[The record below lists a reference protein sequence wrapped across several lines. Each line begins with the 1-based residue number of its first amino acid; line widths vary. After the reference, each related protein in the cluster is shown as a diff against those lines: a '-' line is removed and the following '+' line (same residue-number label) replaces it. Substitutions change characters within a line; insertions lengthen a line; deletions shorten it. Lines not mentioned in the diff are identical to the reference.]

1 MTRLTASEIFVGSA
15 AGTVSTTIIAV
26 ARPTS
31 PSVRTPIGLP
41 CSSRL
46 RPIKPPAI
54 VAAPRRR
61 IISVQSSK
69 AMLPLQQLLRQ
80 TSHQIKFVVRP
91 HAGKVGHAVGQRE
104 EGGDGR

>member
-1 MTRLTASEIFVGSA
+1 MTRLTASEILVGST
-15 AGTVSTTIIAV
+15 AGTASATIIAV

-41 CSSRL
+41 CRSRL
-46 RPIKPPAI
+46 RPINPPAT

-61 IISVQSSK
+61 IISAQSSK

-80 TSHQIKFVVRP
+80 TSHQIKLVVRP
-91 HAGKVGHAVGQRE
+91 HAGNVGEAV
-104 EGGDGR
+104 